1 VGPSS
6 TGRGTGKGRLIVRTA
21 RLRPTADARRITI
34 RGLSRRQQLG
44 VESRRRI
51 VDAAA
56 ALMAERGFA
65 GTSIAAVSQR
75 SGLPSGSIYWH
86 FESKEALL
94 AAVMEEGAR
103 RWFEALPRIDDLPT
117 DPAERIEALF
127 DASETSLEAHPEF
140 LRLLLLIA
148 LERRDVD
155 PTSLGVVRRVREQ
168 ALERIRRML
177 ALLLAPLKLRDAGR
191 IADEFARL
199 VLVVS
204 DGAFVAQHIDPEQS
218 DVRRSFEL
226 LRHALTALA
235 REKNGARRPSR

>member
-1 VGPSS
+1 MS
-6 TGRGTGKGRLIVRTA
+6 TA
-21 RLRPTADARRITI
+21 RPLRTEHATAARDAAHPLTRRE
-34 RGLSRRQQLG
+34 QLG
-44 VESRRRI
+44 IRSRGRI

-56 ALMAERGFA
+56 ALMSERGFA

-103 RWFEALPRIDDLPT
+103 RWFDALPRIDDLPT
-117 DPAERIEALF
+117 NPAARITALF
-127 DASETSLEAHPEF
+127 DASEAMLETHPEF

-155 PTSLGVVRRVREQ
+155 PVSLAVIRRVRAQ
-168 ALERIRRML
+168 ALAGIQSML
-177 ALLLAPLKLRDAGR
+177 AVLLAPLKLRDARR
-191 IADEFARL
+191 IADDFARL
-199 VLVVS
+199 VLVVA

-226 LRHALTALA
+226 LRRALTALA
-235 REKNGARRPSR
+235 REMDGAGRRRRR

>member
-1 VGPSS
+1 MS
-6 TGRGTGKGRLIVRTA
+6 TA
-21 RLRPTADARRITI
+21 RPLRTEHATAARDAAHPLTRRE
-34 RGLSRRQQLG
+34 QLG
-44 VESRRRI
+44 IRSRGRI

-103 RWFEALPRIDDLPT
+103 RWFDALPRIDDLPT
-117 DPAERIEALF
+117 NPAARITALF
-127 DASETSLEAHPEF
+127 DASEAMLETHPEF

-155 PTSLGVVRRVREQ
+155 PVSLAVIRRVRAQ
-168 ALERIRRML
+168 ALAGIQSML
-177 ALLLAPLKLRDAGR
+177 AVLLAPLKLRDARR
-191 IADEFARL
+191 IADDFARL
-199 VLVVS
+199 VLVVA

-226 LRHALTALA
+226 LRRALTALA
-235 REKNGARRPSR
+235 REMDGAGRRRRR

>member
-1 VGPSS
+1 MS
-6 TGRGTGKGRLIVRTA
+6 TA
-21 RLRPTADARRITI
+21 RLRRADDTTTRRPGG
-34 RGLSRRQQLG
+34 RGPSRRQQLG
-44 VESRRRI
+44 IESRRRI

-56 ALMAERGFA
+56 TLMAERGFA
-65 GTSIAAVSQR
+65 GTSIGAVSQR

-86 FESKEALL
+86 FDGKEALL

-117 DPAERIEALF
+117 DPAERITALF
-127 DASETSLEAHPEF
+127 DASEALLEAHPEF

-155 PTSLGVVRRVREQ
+155 RASLAVIRRVRDR
-168 ALERIRRML
+168 ALGSIRRML
-177 ALLLAPLKLRDAGR
+177 AVLLEPLKLRDAAR

-204 DGAFVAQHIDPEQS
+204 DGTFVAQHIDPEQS

-226 LRHALTALA
+226 LRRALTALA
-235 REKNGARRPSR
+235 REMDAARRGGRG

>member
-1 VGPSS
+1 MPDRSA
-6 TGRGTGKGRLIVRTA
+6 A
-21 RLRPTADARRITI
+21 RK
-34 RGLSRRQQLG
+34 LSRREELG
-44 VESRRRI
+44 VESRRKI

-94 AAVMEEGAR
+94 GAVMEEGAR
-103 RWFEALPRIDDLPT
+103 RWFDALPRVDDLPT
-117 DPAERIEALF
+117 DPAERTAALF
-127 DASETSLEAHPEF
+127 EAVDASLESHPEF

-155 PTSLGVVRRVREQ
+155 PTSLAVIRRVREL

-177 ALLLAPLKLRDAGR
+177 VFLLTPLKLRNTQTL
-191 IADEFARL
+191 ADEFARL
-199 VLVVS
+199 VLVVA
-204 DGAFVAQHIDPEQS
+204 DGAFVAQHIDPEQA
-218 DVRRSFEL
+218 DVRRSFGL
-226 LRHALTALA
+226 LRRALTALA
-235 REKNGARRPSR
+235 LEMDSAARRKRR

>member
-1 VGPSS
+1 MRAAR
-6 TGRGTGKGRLIVRTA
+6 TRRIEEATA
-21 RLRPTADARRITI
+21 RDGARR
-34 RGLSRRQQLG
+34 LSRREQLG

-56 ALMAERGFA
+56 TLMAERGFA

-103 RWFEALPRIDDLPT
+103 RWFDALPRVDDLPT
-117 DPAERIEALF
+117 YPAQRTAALF
-127 DASETSLEAHPEF
+127 EAVDASLESHPEF

-155 PTSLGVVRRVREQ
+155 PTSLAVIQRVREL

-177 ALLLAPLKLRDAGR
+177 VFLLTPLKLRNTQTL
-191 IADEFARL
+191 ADEFAQL
-199 VLVVS
+199 VLVVA
-204 DGAFVAQHIDPEQS
+204 DGTFVAQHIDPEQA
-218 DVRRSFEL
+218 DVRRSFGL
-226 LRHALTALA
+226 LRRALTALA
-235 REKNGARRPSR
+235 REMDSAARRKRR